1 MMRILV
7 VDDHAVVRRGFQQL
21 AHDAY
26 GSMVL
31 GEAQSAEEALEIVRR
46 ERWDLVVMD
55 INLPGRSGLDILRD
69 LRRERPAL
77 PVVIY
82 SMHPEEQYAVRAFR
96 AGASAYVTKASPVE
110 ELFRAIRKV
119 VGGGRYVSPWLAERL
134 ARDLVAD
141 RAGVDDPLS
150 EREHEV
156 LRLIASGRSASDIA
170 DDLHLSV
177 KTVSTYR
184 ARALEKL
191 GLHSNAE
198 LVRYALEH
206 RLVS

>member
-1 MMRILV
+1 MMKILV
-7 VDDHAVVRRGFQQL
+7 VDDHAVVRRGFQQF
-21 AHDAY
+21 ARDAY
-26 GSMVL
+26 STLVL
-31 GEAQSAEEALEIVRR
+31 GEAQTAEEALDLVRR

-69 LRRERPAL
+69 MKRERPGL

-82 SMHPEEQYAVRAFR
+82 SMHPEQQYAVRAFR
-96 AGASAYVTKASPVE
+96 AGASGYVAKASPVE
-110 ELFRAIRKV
+110 ELFLAIRKV
-119 VGGGRYVSPWLAERL
+119 MAGGRYVSPWLAERL
-134 ARDLVAD
+134 AQDLAGD
-141 RAGVDDPLS
+141 RAASADPLS

-156 LRLIASGRSASDIA
+156 LRLIASGRSAGDIA
-170 DDLHLSV
+170 ENLHLSV

-191 GLHSNAE
+191 GLRSNAE